1 MRHDMQYTH
10 TGTQTHTER
19 ACSKALDIYKHLQIW
34 LMLAINEVLIAWL
47 QHQLNYQITLSKGH

>member
-1 MRHDMQYTH
+1 MQYTH

-34 LMLAINEVLIAWL
+34 LILAINEVLIAWL
-47 QHQLNYQITLSKGH
+47 QHQLNYQIALSKGH